1 MSHQMWPW
9 SPATYTT
16 IACHC
21 ARSDF
26 NPELLL
32 HISDQQDCAPRSSN
46 IITPELSATFMSFDD
61 NSFASPVND
70 ISTGLPQMPSTHSST
85 SWMLHYSSS
94 QTHPADSP
102 TFSPPTI
109 DLRLSNQTG
118 RNLICEGTLILG
130 MKQHIPVPTSPTPC
144 VPKYYRGKARDRNII
159 NELLTSFQLSK

>member
-1 MSHQMWPW
+1 MWPW

-16 IACHC
+16 IACRC
-21 ARSDF
+21 VGSDF
-26 NPELLL
+26 NPELLS

-61 NSFASPVND
+61 DPFASPVND
-70 ISTGLPQMPSTHSST
+70 ISTGLPQTPPTHSST
-85 SWMLHYSSS
+85 SWMLRYSSS

-109 DLRLSNQTG
+109 GLRLGNRTG
-118 RNLICEGTLILG
+118 RNLIREGAVILG
-130 MKQHIPVPTSPTPC
+130 TKQHVPVPTSPTPR
-144 VPKYYRGKARDRNII
+144 VPKYYRGKARDRNVI